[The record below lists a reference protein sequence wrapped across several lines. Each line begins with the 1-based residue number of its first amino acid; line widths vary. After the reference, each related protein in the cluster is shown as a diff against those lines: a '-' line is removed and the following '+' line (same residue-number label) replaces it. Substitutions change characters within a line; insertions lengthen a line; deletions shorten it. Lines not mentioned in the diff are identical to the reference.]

1 MTIRPKLWTSIAI
14 VASLCGV
21 LLVAPGSSAAP
32 PQTDRAAVMAILDQR
47 GIVYRDVQVRAADPS
62 VPQDHFAYV
71 AAVVVEAESLSYGK
85 IECLAIADDCV
96 LWIEALGVYQVPLPP
111 LPATPLWEQINQHL
125 DTVTAQPRAWL
136 ARIGQR

>member
-1 MTIRPKLWTSIAI
+1 MTIQQKLWISIGI

-21 LLVAPGSSAAP
+21 LLLAPESSAAP

-47 GIVYRDVQVRAADPS
+47 GVVYTDVQVRGADPS

-71 AAVVVEAESLSYGK
+71 AAVVVEVERPAYGK
-85 IECLAIADDCV
+85 IECLSSDDCV
-96 LWIEALGVYQVPLPP
+96 LWIESLGVYQVPIPP
-111 LPATPLWEQINQHL
+111 LAATSLWGQIKEHL
-125 DTVTAQPRAWL
+125 DTVAVPLRDRL